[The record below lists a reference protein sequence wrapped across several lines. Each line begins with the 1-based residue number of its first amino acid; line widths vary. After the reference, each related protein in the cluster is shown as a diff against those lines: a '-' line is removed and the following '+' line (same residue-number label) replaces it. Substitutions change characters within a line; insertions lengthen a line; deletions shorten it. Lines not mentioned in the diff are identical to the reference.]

1 MTTENIRQQNFFL
14 WLRRDVDEL
23 KVISDDKNY
32 YEMNAAS
39 SLTRR
44 ELNVIRRLLYIQN
57 TSYRLS

>member
-1 MTTENIRQQNFFL
+1 MTTENIRQQTFFL

-44 ELNVIRRLLYIQN
+44 ELNVIWGLLYIQN